1 MSISWTTG
9 KESHID
15 IEIIISY
22 FIVSVFFFLQ
32 DGEIMNAANAID
44 DDEVDNAWKTMQQQT
59 AVKGHSS
66 RFD

>member
-1 MSISWTTG
+1 
-9 KESHID
+9 
-15 IEIIISY
+15 
-22 FIVSVFFFLQ
+22 
-32 DGEIMNAANAID
+32 MNAANAID